1 MKTAFVVLGMH
12 RSGTSSVAGAL
23 ARLGPKPPLTL
34 LEPSE
39 DNPRGF
45 WESPHVVEVNDQLL
59 QAGGSYWRDWQSFR
73 SDGIA
78 ADFEAAIQAKIS
90 NLLSV
95 EFGDAPEIVLK
106 DPRLCRLF
114 RYWERPLE
122 AAGYR
127 AVFLLPLRFPFEVAA
142 SLIHRNGMSKAECL
156 LLWLRHVIEA
166 EKITRGRPRVLF
178 LWDDF
183 IENWRAVLGDLSEV
197 SQWRCPAVDG
207 PRGDEVDAF
216 LSGDLKRQR
225 HSGADLDA
233 DPESHVWISQAWGAL
248 SSLARGREVDQAHA
262 RLDAVREAMDVAS
275 DIYGRAFGPVLWEA
289 HQANLQ
295 RDDIARK
302 VAGLEQQAAVLADQN
317 ERFRGVIFERDV
329 RVGELNRYGAVQ
341 AHRARQA
348 EAEAEALIQQIED
361 SRERLAEAEKC
372 LANQRER
379 LASCEDRR
387 ADLEAQLQASLRE
400 TASLRTDLAAAVESY
415 ATLLADLLRRPLAT
429 WWRHRRGQGK
439 SS

>member
-1 MKTAFVVLGMH
+1 
-12 RSGTSSVAGAL
+12 
-23 ARLGPKPPLTL
+23 
-34 LEPSE
+34 
-39 DNPRGF
+39 
-45 WESPHVVEVNDQLL
+45 
-59 QAGGSYWRDWQSFR
+59 
-73 SDGIA
+73 
-78 ADFEAAIQAKIS
+78 
-90 NLLSV
+90 
-95 EFGDAPEIVLK
+95 
-106 DPRLCRLF
+106 
-114 RYWERPLE
+114 
-122 AAGYR
+122 
-127 AVFLLPLRFPFEVAA
+127 
-142 SLIHRNGMSKAECL
+142 
-156 LLWLRHVIEA
+156 
-166 EKITRGRPRVLF
+166 
-178 LWDDF
+178 
-183 IENWRAVLGDLSEV
+183 
-197 SQWRCPAVDG
+197 
-207 PRGDEVDAF
+207 
-216 LSGDLKRQR
+216 
-225 HSGADLDA
+225 
-233 DPESHVWISQAWGAL
+233 
-248 SSLARGREVDQAHA
+248 
-262 RLDAVREAMDVAS
+262 MDVAS

-295 RDDIARK
+295 RDDIALK

-348 EAEAEALIQQIED
+348 EAEAEALSQQIED

-415 ATLLADLLRRPLAT
+415 ATLLADLLRKPLST